1 MNNPLLNALNGAQA
15 QPEAAPSIF
24 PVVKPAKPQTPA
36 QRQRMLNQ
44 TMQGPTVSPLQ
55 RAMMPNVAP
64 VRRDTTPPA
73 LRVLPEYDFHR
84 IAYGAENEQEKRD
97 IMRREALTRRS
108 NPNSLESVMAS
119 VDKRLG
125 TKQGD
130 EVREL
135 IKSFAWIRS
144 GGINRGGL
152 KAYVDEGI
160 KRFETQGIDSLRTF
174 VETGR
179 RYREGDPTPRE
190 GDDPELAR
198 AQYLKQSALQAQADL
213 REGTPADV
221 RQGVIDT
228 GSSPQFGDALAT
240 GVYNTN
246 PLGMIGQGIRN
257 IQEIQAGKA
266 PTVAMASEYGQN
278 LAVDKP
284 HMGEDP
290 GLIALGIF
298 NDFLAPAS
306 RAYRQTMGPVS
317 SANEGTQLGLQIGD
331 FAAQIA
337 VAAALPQSA
346 AQGIAKLP
354 EIGARF
360 AAMDLPQY
368 GEMVASSKGNAG
380 KAATDFMEATFGQF
394 AHAPKLLD
402 PKVPWSEKG
411 HIALGMLQGSLL
423 LAGALAGQPNR
434 TAKAPLIQRIAKFLK
449 LSGKDDSVVIATQA
463 KDAMETSMRFLGENA
478 DNPEVQAGI
487 AQAINEPAPAIAK
500 ETPAVANEAVAEAVD
515 TSFRPKGRN
524 VDPEQSF
531 QKTIRVGTGGAEI
544 NSKAHPGVTT
554 KVDLTPEEN
563 AWIARTENLSPR
575 EIHEAW
581 ATPEGQAIAKK
592 INDAE
597 AAADHAPANVG
608 DIVSGNN
615 GTSDV
620 SGPVVEMFNGKY
632 VVEDSVSGK
641 QKVLEADQITSL
653 ERKAP
658 VKPSPFSAE
667 DANPFQ
673 KAPKGQKAPKVSKME
688 PVSQAGKQPKP
699 ETETLQTGNGAKV
712 TVESR
717 RENITHVGE
726 SRDARVFQHEG
737 QTLAVFREPRHE
749 GAGAWYVVEKTT
761 GGLVS
766 QGQSEAGAI
775 IKAQQHSGKQIADAV
790 TKLRAG
796 EPRPKPTPPAEK
808 PLPKAQEPKAAVEPS
823 PVPPVEAKV
832 GAAKD
837 LQPKAQKVET
847 VSTPEQAPPPTPPA
861 KAKQTETKNPEDKG
875 YSASNVA
882 NYNAWKKRNPDAPE
896 YTAKGTPAKEAWA
909 QAQKEGLVGDKADEV
924 IADIAK
930 NKRGASAVEEA
941 AIMGRMDDL
950 AGQISTL
957 QKQHTARMEAGDT
970 KGAEAL
976 EPQIND
982 IAEKQANAFWASR
995 VGGTAWHNTGMAR
1008 QLWLKTVDGK
1018 QQFTHRLSKAVKRKL
1033 TTAEIERLS
1042 KFGGEHERLTA
1053 RVAELESEVVK
1064 LAAKTSMAQ
1073 RVADR
1078 PRASRTVSPERAKQA
1093 LKELGAFEPA
1103 LGAAPM
1109 PSSKQLKAWSD
1120 LITYAYESI
1129 KEPTVDSVTA
1139 TVQRLAQQN
1148 KISVIPDETLHK
1160 IIADQYKISTLDKNR
1175 LLTEAQASLE
1185 ARALRRQESISAFA
1199 PDRGALKAARDA
1211 INEAGAS
1218 LDVDTAIEKIA
1229 LTTNVNEV
1237 EAAKALRKAIAT
1249 SKGAKSRKIREIFGG
1264 DDELRSLLKSS
1275 PELRAKYAEMQKERI
1290 HLARNGE
1297 DANAF
1302 IASAKRKQDW
1312 ENAKFVSKL
1321 WTVTKESA
1329 ALLRTTL
1336 TTLDNSIP
1344 LRQGFAVLARD
1355 PAIWAK
1361 GFVNSWKS
1369 IRNASFEQVRDAVL
1383 NADPD
1388 ATDFAIASGL
1398 DIPTYGGKVEENYA
1412 SFIIQN
1418 TAFGAPFR
1426 PSERMAS
1433 AAMMTM
1439 RLDLFRK
1446 IVKGLEAKSG
1456 ESLSL
1461 AEGKEI
1467 AQHINT
1473 LTGRGNVGKHAD
1485 ALSVV
1490 YLAPRFAKSRIDL
1503 ILGGVDLMRSREGMT
1518 PRVKKEV
1525 GKSLAAYYGAV
1536 TAAVFLA
1543 KLAGAKV
1550 EEDSRS
1556 ADFLDAK
1563 FSLPGGG
1570 EMVIDLS
1577 GGGSNYVKSLSRLA
1591 LSFGTMFKPELKTD
1605 KTPDGLKTRNLWEQ
1619 GIRESVGKAAPLT
1632 GALAVGGG
1640 ALKDRGGKSRNILGQ
1655 ETDIGRE
1662 LTRTGVPIQV
1672 MSTIQNQREGA
1683 KPEAA
1688 TLAFLMEFLGVG
1700 TQYRK
1705 GGDNRNQKAVYDV
1718 NPVEDIKKALKR

>member
-667 DANPFQ
+667 DANTKIQPEPTPGTPVPKPVVSANPPAEAKPVVRVRAEGREVVTPTKPVDVPEAVVPP
-673 KAPKGQKAPKVSKME
+673 KAPKELVGAKGGIE
-688 PVSQAGKQPKP
+688 KP
-699 ETETLQTGNGAKV
+699 ED
-712 TVESR
+712 S
-717 RENITHVGE
+717 
-726 SRDARVFQHEG
+726 
-737 QTLAVFREPRHE
+737 
-749 GAGAWYVVEKTT
+749 
-761 GGLVS
+761 
-766 QGQSEAGAI
+766 
-775 IKAQQHSGKQIADAV
+775 
-790 TKLRAG
+790 
-796 EPRPKPTPPAEK
+796 
-808 PLPKAQEPKAAVEPS
+808 
-823 PVPPVEAKV
+823 
-832 GAAKD
+832 
-837 LQPKAQKVET
+837 
-847 VSTPEQAPPPTPPA
+847 
-861 KAKQTETKNPEDKG
+861 G